1 MNPSLVAFTP
11 CPDYGPAL
19 APALDTLLAHL
30 GGWQALVKPGQ
41 KVLVKPNLLADTA
54 PEQAVTTH
62 PELVRQVIR
71 GLKAA
76 GARVQVGDSPASAMN
91 LEQVWRRTGIQEV
104 CAAEQVPLLSFE
116 QGSTRQISRNGHVF
130 TVASA
135 VMEADLIVSLPKVK
149 THALTTLTA
158 AVKNFYGVLPGYQ
171 KAQLHK
177 EHPKPRHFC
186 SLLRAL
192 HASMPPNLS
201 IADGVVGMEG
211 EGPSNGTPVQL
222 GFLAASTD
230 AVALD
235 LTLCQVLHIDPL
247 RVPYLADH
255 PSLPFELRGTA
266 PVIGP
271 INVPSG
277 SGHLLQLVPEPL
289 LRLIMPLV
297 WVRPAFNRNC
307 VFCGR
312 CAAACPTRALT
323 LHRGRRPVL
332 APRKC
337 IACCCCHEV
346 CPAHAI
352 RMGRS
357 PLLRLLRTFREL
369 V

>member
-135 VMEADLIVSLPKVK
+135 
-149 THALTTLTA
+149 
-158 AVKNFYGVLPGYQ
+158 AVV
-171 KAQLHK
+171 
-177 EHPKPRHFC
+177 
-186 SLLRAL
+186 
-192 HASMPPNLS
+192 
-201 IADGVVGMEG
+201 GVVVTLPLWL
-211 EGPSNGTPVQL
+211 GP
-222 GFLAASTD
+222 
-230 AVALD
+230 
-235 LTLCQVLHIDPL
+235 
-247 RVPYLADH
+247 
-255 PSLPFELRGTA
+255 
-266 PVIGP
+266 
-271 INVPSG
+271 
-277 SGHLLQLVPEPL
+277 LVPVAPIAPAKEAPMAATQAA
-289 LRLIMPLV
+289 ISSST
-297 WVRPAFNRNC
+297 WSVR
-307 VFCGR
+307 
-312 CAAACPTRALT
+312 T
-323 LHRGRRPVL
+323 
-332 APRKC
+332 
-337 IACCCCHEV
+337 
-346 CPAHAI
+346 
-352 RMGRS
+352 S
-357 PLLRLLRTFREL
+357 
-369 V
+369 